1 MLIISQAI
9 LLFVAGCCAIIGCL
23 FIIHVS
29 VRAAGEANYIS
40 GAQAMTGLFIGW
52 LFLTTAWC
60 MARFA
65 GLWG

>member
-9 LLFVAGCCAIIGCL
+9 ILFVAGICAIIGCL
-23 FIIHVS
+23 FLIHV
-29 VRAAGEANYIS
+29 AARSAGDGNYIN
-40 GAQAMTGLFIGW
+40 GAHAMTGLFVGW

-65 GLWG
+65 GFFG